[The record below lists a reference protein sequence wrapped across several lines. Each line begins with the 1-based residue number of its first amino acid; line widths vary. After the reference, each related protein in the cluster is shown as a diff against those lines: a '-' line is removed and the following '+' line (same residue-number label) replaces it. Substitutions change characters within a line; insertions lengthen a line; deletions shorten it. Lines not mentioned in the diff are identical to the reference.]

1 MTRTS
6 GTEALDQARQRLMA
20 APRAVIHRGHGRVES
35 YARGLSVI
43 EEDGRV
49 RNWAN
54 RRVEHYWLED
64 RSCYDSSTEF
74 ERADWRDQRRGAIPE
89 ASSARV
95 EERSGRTLIRW
106 RLEDQERA
114 PDVEGSVLL
123 DGDGRPVL
131 VTRRAP
137 CPGAGSPPA
146 RPPRPGSPIRAGSSS
161 RGLRPL
167 VLRLYSFALP
177 ARRAPARRRRGFRG
191 GEEPCR
197 QCPACTT
204 RPTSTTPAASRSSH
218 AWARRVR
225 TR

>member
-1 MTRTS
+1 MACLASAAGAAGCGDDPHS

-54 RRVEHYWLED
+54 RRVEHYWLKD
-64 RSCYDSSTEF
+64 RSCYNSSTEF
-74 ERADWRDQRRGAIPE
+74 ERADWRDQRRGTIPE

-131 VTRRAP
+131 VTARSLPWGGEPAGQASRTRISY
-137 CPGAGSPPA
+137 PG
-146 RPPRPGSPIRAGSSS
+146 RIVVPRPSPLCS
-161 RGLRPL
+161 
-167 VLRLYSFALP
+167 AL
-177 ARRAPARRRRGFRG
+177 
-191 GEEPCR
+191 
-197 QCPACTT
+197 
-204 RPTSTTPAASRSSH
+204 
-218 AWARRVR
+218 
-225 TR
+225 